1 VYVGNLILDTSLDS
15 DEEPVNESTSGERR
29 IGDAATV
36 TGDGAADATLRPAKT
51 LSAMVAPM
59 RMIDT
64 ED

>member
-1 VYVGNLILDTSLDS
+1 MYVDNLLLDTSLDS

-36 TGDGAADATLRPAKT
+36 TGDGVADATLRPAKT